1 MSGAAV
7 GIVNG
12 EYYFDD
18 YEYQHALDLAW
29 EEWYQDHNI
38 SQPIYKYFDTAS
50 AGVDNALYG
59 ISVKNADG
67 YSLISSDIET
77 PHFAGYADHIG
88 TVLASNNK
96 VENYNPQIIS
106 AAEKA
111 QIAQAAVDLVIPI
124 AEKARVDDATAAG
137 ADALTASIIL
147 DGTTVSGNITTI
159 RSTSALGIVTTTT
172 ITAVTTT
179 IQHAAVTSTDPIT
192 QVVTIITPAYTT
204 TSTSNVTSTYV
215 NPVSVIKAAYDA
227 SYLASKGTY
236 DLYIETTRTDYI
248 GFVDEY
254 NAGVPSSIAFN
265 IIGKSHIHT
274 FRTPGITDVSPLF
287 FINPTSSDDSYGVL
301 RQYFSGGYW
310 NLDVIQSGD
319 DARAPNILVFKL
331 AKYLPSAPSNEY
343 GIVTYLKD
351 GTTVAFDSRRK
362 PLAILAA
369 PLAASPTI
377 PCNGDIAPNS
387 GGLKSNGKTY
397 GWNDK
402 ALDFDFRCDRQKT
415 TVPIPAGFT
424 IAPENV
430 MFCVPALTEA
440 VYSRVKKGYKDS
452 KGQIHKSTAVWW
464 VMYHQTYSVRGNTIS
479 AGWCVYKSDFTMDSI
494 WSSGGLFGGDG
505 GHTTKGT
512 RPYPDKTVNQITNTI
527 LISDKSYYL

>member
-7 GIVNG
+7 GMVNG

-18 YEYQHALDLAW
+18 YEYQYALDLAW
-29 EEWYQDHNI
+29 EEWYQNHDI
-38 SQPIYKYFDTAS
+38 SKPIYEYFDTAS

-59 ISVKNADG
+59 IIVKNADG
-67 YSLISSDIET
+67 HSLISSDIET
-77 PHFAGYADHIG
+77 PHFAGYADHIR

-111 QIAQAAVDLVIPI
+111 QIAAAAVTRVQST
-124 AEKARVDDATAAG
+124 AEAGRITLATDTGAA
-137 ADALTASIIL
+137 ALAASILL
-147 DGTTVSGNITTI
+147 DGRTTAGNVSTI

-179 IQHAAVTSTDPIT
+179 VVHAAVTQTDSTT

-204 TSTSNVTSTYV
+204 TSTSNVTSTNV
-215 NPVSVIKAAYDA
+215 ATVSVIKAAYDA
-227 SYLASKGTY
+227 SYLESKGAY
-236 DLYIETTRTDYI
+236 DLYIETTRTDSI
-248 GFVDEY
+248 GFVDDY

-265 IIGKSHIHT
+265 NIGKSHIHT
-274 FRTPGITDVSPLF
+274 FRTPGITGVSPLF

-301 RQYFSGGYW
+301 RQYFSEGYW

-369 PLAASPTI
+369 PSAASPI
-377 PCNGDIAPNS
+377 VPCNGGSAPNS
-387 GGLKSNGKTY
+387 VGLKSNGRAY

-402 ALDFDFRCDRQKT
+402 KLDFDFRCDRQKT
-415 TVPIPAGFT
+415 TVLIPAGFT

-452 KGQIHKSTAVWW
+452 KGQIHRSTAVWW
-464 VMYHQTYSVRGNTIS
+464 VMYHQTYSVNNNTIS

-494 WSSGGLFGGDG
+494 WTDGGIGGGDG

-512 RPYPDKTVNQITNTI
+512 RPYPDKTVNTITNTI

>member
-1 MSGAAV
+1 M
-7 GIVNG
+7 
-12 EYYFDD
+12 
-18 YEYQHALDLAW
+18 
-29 EEWYQDHNI
+29 
-38 SQPIYKYFDTAS
+38 
-50 AGVDNALYG
+50 DNALYG
-59 ISVKNADG
+59 ISVKNAEG
-67 YSLISSDIET
+67 HSLISSDIET

-88 TVLASNNK
+88 TLLASNNK
-96 VENYNPQIIS
+96 VESYNPQIIS

-111 QIAQAAVDLVIPI
+111 QIAAAAIALVIPN
-124 AEKARVDDATAAG
+124 AEKARVTEATAAG
-137 ADALTASIIL
+137 AAALSASIL
-147 DGTTVSGNITTI
+147 RDGRTTAGNVSTI

-179 IQHAAVTSTDPIT
+179 IQHAAVTSTDPET
-192 QVVTIITPAYTT
+192 EVVTIITPAYTT
-204 TSTSNVTSTYV
+204 TSTSNVTSTNV
-215 NPVSVIKAAYDA
+215 ATVSVIKAAYDA
-227 SYLASKGTY
+227 SYLASKDAY
-236 DLYIETTRTDYI
+236 DEYIETTRTDYVA
-248 GFVDEY
+248 FVDDY

-265 IIGKSHIHT
+265 NIGKSYIHT
-274 FRTPGITDVSPLF
+274 FRTPGIADVSPLF

-310 NLDVIQSGD
+310 NLVVIQSGD
-319 DARAPNILVFKL
+319 NARAPNILVFKL
-331 AKYLPSAPSNEY
+331 AKELPMSASNEY

-369 PLAASPTI
+369 PSAASPI
-377 PCNGDIAPNS
+377 VPCNGGSAPNS
-387 GGLKSNGKTY
+387 VGYKSNGRAY

-402 ALDFDFRCDRQKT
+402 KLDFDFRCDRQKT
-415 TVPIPAGFT
+415 TVLIPAGFT

-452 KGQIHKSTAVWW
+452 KGQIHRSTAVWW
-464 VMYHQTYSVRGNTIS
+464 VMYHQTYSVNRNTIS

-494 WSSGGLFGGDG
+494 WTDGGIGGGDG

-512 RPYPDKTVNQITNTI
+512 RPYPDKTVNQVTNTI

>member
-18 YEYQHALDLAW
+18 YEYQYALDLAW
-29 EEWYQDHNI
+29 EEWYQNHDI
-38 SQPIYKYFDTAS
+38 SKPIYEYFDTAS

-67 YSLISSDIET
+67 HSLISSDIET

-96 VENYNPQIIS
+96 LENYNPQIIS

-111 QIAQAAVDLVIPI
+111 QIAAAAVTRVQST
-124 AEKARVDDATAAG
+124 AEAGRITLATDTGAA
-137 ADALTASIIL
+137 ALAASILL
-147 DGTTVSGNITTI
+147 DGRTTAGNVSTI

-179 IQHAAVTSTDPIT
+179 VEHAA
-192 QVVTIITPAYTT
+192 TIITPAYTT
-204 TSTSNVTSTYV
+204 TSTSNVTSTNV
-215 NPVSVIKAAYDA
+215 ATVSVIKAAYDA
-227 SYLASKGTY
+227 SYLESKGAY
-236 DLYIETTRTDYI
+236 DLYIETTRTDSI
-248 GFVDEY
+248 GFVDDY

-265 IIGKSHIHT
+265 NIGKSHIHT

-377 PCNGDIAPNS
+377 PCNGGIAPNS

-402 ALDFDFRCDRQKT
+402 ALDFDFRCDKQKT
-415 TVPIPAGFT
+415 IVPIPAGFI